1 MKEVI
6 SKKEMGVSRY
16 SSFILGLLFLVI
28 QGCAGVGPDLEKA
41 KEQNTEQAYLAFIEK
56 YQDQYAASEQ
66 IKEARKAII
75 LIKFTEAQKKNTLEG
90 YDLFV
95 DLYNKDPLAEQQLL
109 QANQL
114 SETLIFEQCRINK
127 DPKDFRK
134 YVARFTENPPVP
146 ENLVTVK
153 NWLRF
158 HDINQAKKQDS
169 LITYSTFLS
178 N

>member
-56 YQDQYAASEQ
+56 YQDQSAASEQ

-75 LIKFTEAQKKNTLEG
+75 LSNSPKPKRRILWKDTICLWTSTTKTL
-90 YDLFV
+90 LPSNNFF
-95 DLYNKDPLAEQQLL
+95 KQ
-109 QANQL
+109 
-114 SETLIFEQCRINK
+114 IN
-127 DPKDFRK
+127 
-134 YVARFTENPPVP
+134 
-146 ENLVTVK
+146 
-153 NWLRF
+153 
-158 HDINQAKKQDS
+158 
-169 LITYSTFLS
+169 
-178 N
+178 

>member
-56 YQDQYAASEQ
+56 YQDQPAASEQ

-95 DLYNKDPLAEQQLL
+95 DLYNKDPLL
-109 QANQL
+109 
-114 SETLIFEQCRINK
+114 
-127 DPKDFRK
+127 
-134 YVARFTENPPVP
+134 
-146 ENLVTVK
+146 
-153 NWLRF
+153 
-158 HDINQAKKQDS
+158 S
-169 LITYSTFLS
+169 LIHI
-178 N
+178 

>member
-1 MKEVI
+1 M
-6 SKKEMGVSRY
+6 
-16 SSFILGLLFLVI
+16 
-28 QGCAGVGPDLEKA
+28 
-41 KEQNTEQAYLAFIEK
+41 
-56 YQDQYAASEQ
+56 
-66 IKEARKAII
+66 
-75 LIKFTEAQKKNTLEG
+75 
-90 YDLFV
+90 

-178 N
+178 NYLNDENAKDDLKWVRKRVRELQFASARKSATRSSYQNFVLKHRNDREAAEMVSFANREIIRLDYEKAESNSTRKSYDCLLYTSPSPRDIS